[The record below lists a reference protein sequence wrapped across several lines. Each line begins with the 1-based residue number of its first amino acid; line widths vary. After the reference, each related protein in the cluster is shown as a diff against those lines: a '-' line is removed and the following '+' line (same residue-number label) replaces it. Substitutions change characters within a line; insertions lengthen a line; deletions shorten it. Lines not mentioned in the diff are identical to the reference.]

1 MNIYKKQKK
10 KWDLLVQLP
19 RSKSWK
25 HLNILKWLMH
35 LPLTMKEHFFN
46 DSPKL
51 SIWMLVEYQGHSNQT
66 YALSQKGKSLQS
78 Q

>member
-1 MNIYKKQKK
+1 MILNSGDFIYC
-10 KWDLLVQLP
+10 VF
-19 RSKSWK
+19 SC
-25 HLNILKWLMH
+25 ILKWLMH

-66 YALSQKGKSLQS
+66 YALSQKGESLQS